1 MNRDPLSQYKIL
13 CFEMYRREKDISL
26 EDAILLFDKYQ
37 VFTYLSECYEEWKH
51 LEVNALVENI
61 EKYINSKR

>member
-26 EDAILLFDKYQ
+26 EDLRH
-37 VFTYLSECYEEWKH
+37 V
-51 LEVNALVENI
+51 
-61 EKYINSKR
+61 